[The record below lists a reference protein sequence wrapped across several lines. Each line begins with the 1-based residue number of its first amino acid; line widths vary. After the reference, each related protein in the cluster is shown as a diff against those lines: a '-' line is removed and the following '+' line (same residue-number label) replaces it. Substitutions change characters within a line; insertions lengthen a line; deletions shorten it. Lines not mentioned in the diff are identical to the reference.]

1 MLSCLGDPTLTL
13 ALTTPRPTNHARLH
27 RGDALIW
34 VLLPVELFDLCRLE
48 ESHGTAAAALFAL
61 AALPLVFAETATAA
75 ILALGAPPPVLADA
89 AAAALLAKAALPPVL
104 ADRQTTW

>member
-48 ESHGTAAAALFAL
+48 ESHGTAAAALFAH
-61 AALPLVFAETATAA
+61 AAH
-75 ILALGAPPPVLADA
+75 PPVLADATAAALLAPAALPPVIAKA
-89 AAAALLAKAALPPVL
+89 AAAALLADAALVSVL
-104 ADRQTTW
+104 A